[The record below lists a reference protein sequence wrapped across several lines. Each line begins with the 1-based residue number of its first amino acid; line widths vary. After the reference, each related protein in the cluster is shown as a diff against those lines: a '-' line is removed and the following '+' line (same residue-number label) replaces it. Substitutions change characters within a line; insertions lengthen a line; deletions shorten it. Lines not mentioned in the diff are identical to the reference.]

1 MPHRYDEDAAIG
13 AIWPATRG
21 RRCRSR
27 HSVWPVRSP
36 LVAAAA
42 IVVLAGC
49 RPDTVRLA
57 YDPAPG
63 TTTSYEVRVRTE
75 TVLDLEGR
83 ARSKRT
89 QTAVLRVRQRVLP
102 GERRVEVRLERPGSP
117 PRTFVARLDPSAHV
131 SGIESVE
138 GLPVAVL
145 GDVGLAELVPA
156 AAPVVPDR
164 PLRPGERWTIDQ
176 PLRLPGSPPS
186 RLRGTG
192 RLVELGVVD
201 DVDTPTVRASTP
213 LAVRRVTTITEGRV
227 ELDGRQVSDTTTR
240 HVLADGTVV
249 SGRST
254 TVGTFA
260 VSLAPPGGAAA
271 SALDGTLRVT
281 VRSDVRRVDA

>member
-1 MPHRYDEDAAIG
+1 M
-13 AIWPATRG
+13 
-21 RRCRSR
+21 
-27 HSVWPVRSP
+27 
-36 LVAAAA
+36 
-42 IVVLAGC
+42 VVVTAGC
-49 RPDTVRLA
+49 RPDTVRLR

-75 TVLDLEGR
+75 TVLDVDGR
-83 ARSKRT
+83 ETSRRT
-89 QTAVLRVRQRVLP
+89 QDAVLRVRQRVLP

-117 PRTFVARLDPSAHV
+117 ARTFVARLDPSAHV

-138 GLPVAVL
+138 GLPASVL

-156 AAPVVPDR
+156 AAPVLPDR
-164 PLRPGERWTIDQ
+164 PLRPGERWAIDQ

-192 RLVELGVVD
+192 RIVELGVVD
-201 DVDTPTVRASTP
+201 DVDTATVRATTR
-213 LAVRRVTTITEGRV
+213 LGVRRATTLAEGRV

-254 TVGTFA
+254 TVGTF
-260 VSLAPPGGAAA
+260 VVTLAPPAGTVAP
-271 SALDGTLRVT
+271 ALDGTLRVT
-281 VRSDVRRVDA
+281 VRSEVRRVSD